1 MTCANYQHHSICQI
15 RIQLD
20 RMIRK
25 GQAAGALT
33 TLEPLRE
40 ALCDSCIKFER
51 ILEVMRDGH

>member
-1 MTCANYQHHSICQI
+1 MTCANCKHYSICQI

-40 ALCDSCIKFER
+40 AVCDSCIKFER
-51 ILEVMRDGH
+51 ILEAAQ